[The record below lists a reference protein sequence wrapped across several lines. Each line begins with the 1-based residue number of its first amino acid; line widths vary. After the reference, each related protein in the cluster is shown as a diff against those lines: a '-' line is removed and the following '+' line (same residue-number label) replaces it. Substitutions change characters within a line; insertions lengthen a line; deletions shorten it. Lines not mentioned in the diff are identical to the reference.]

1 MTALEPFPFDTA
13 PISNEN
19 QEAGLWLW
27 HGEAPVRDEAP
38 SLPAPSFRR
47 IKRIAHLI
55 DSAAQGATRLA
66 QPNRRALGLALIGLA
81 AWTVVYLL
89 PSGAPVLKTTP
100 AVVFP
105 PVPSPVA
112 AGPARPTPAAAATTV
127 QSDQAPTPPPSID
140 QPVDEPTPPN
150 PIKPRPSHRS
160 RLGKR
165 MRASFVHWGTW
176 EPCRYNCD
184 SWVVP
189 MTGHGGGY

>member
-1 MTALEPFPFDTA
+1 MTALEPFPSDTA

-112 AGPARPTPAAAATTV
+112 AGPARPTPAAAATMSSRT
-127 QSDQAPTPPPSID
+127 
-140 QPVDEPTPPN
+140 
-150 PIKPRPSHRS
+150 KPRLRRLRFTSRWTNQPHTIQSNPAHHTARGSEKGCAPRS
-160 RLGKR
+160 STGGLGSL
-165 MRASFVHWGTW
+165 AAITATVGWSL
-176 EPCRYNCD
+176 
-184 SWVVP
+184 
-189 MTGHGGGY
+189 

>member
-1 MTALEPFPFDTA
+1 MTALEPFPSDTA

-112 AGPARPTPAAAATTV
+112 AGPDQRRRPLRRLSSRTKLRLRRLRLTSRWTNQPHPIQSNPAHHTARGSEKGCAPRSSTGGLGSLAAITATV
-127 QSDQAPTPPPSID
+127 G
-140 QPVDEPTPPN
+140 
-150 PIKPRPSHRS
+150 RS
-160 RLGKR
+160 L
-165 MRASFVHWGTW
+165 
-176 EPCRYNCD
+176 
-184 SWVVP
+184 
-189 MTGHGGGY
+189 